1 MDSRD
6 QETDVQN
13 ICREAIQLLQRIN
26 YARHGDDSNI
36 IRMMVDALT
45 QYREASPLHGT
56 KLFFENM
63 RHLMGF
69 ELDPGFTA
77 EEKLI
82 LSTLLQKLELRF
94 TESQLEK
101 NSNSLFANDSSSLYI
116 DAELLKQ
123 ALKDTDKVKKAWG
136 DVNARLFQEEQER
149 NEKINQVLEISKEK
163 PMFNQAKS
171 AMIAEMKASVAAGNK
186 ALKAKELAKQSMFKR
201 KPTVSPRSIDDS
213 MSKDMKR
220 KRK

>member
-1 MDSRD
+1 MQGRD
-6 QETDVQN
+6 QQVNDD

-26 YARHGDDSNI
+26 YARHGDGSNI
-36 IRMMVDALT
+36 IKMMVDALA
-45 QYREASPLHGT
+45 QYNEASALHNV
-56 KLFFENM
+56 KLIFENM

-77 EEKLI
+77 QEKLV

-94 TESQLEK
+94 IESQLEK

-123 ALKDTDKVKKAWG
+123 ALQDTDKVEKAWG
-136 DVNARLFQEEQER
+136 DVSARLFQEEQKR
-149 NEKINQVLEISKEK
+149 NEEINKALEISKAK
-163 PMFNQAKS
+163 PAINQAKS

-186 ALKAKELAKQSMFKR
+186 VLKAKELARQSMFKR
-201 KPTVSPRSIDDS
+201 KPTVSPRSIDES
-213 MSKDMKR
+213 ISKDMKR